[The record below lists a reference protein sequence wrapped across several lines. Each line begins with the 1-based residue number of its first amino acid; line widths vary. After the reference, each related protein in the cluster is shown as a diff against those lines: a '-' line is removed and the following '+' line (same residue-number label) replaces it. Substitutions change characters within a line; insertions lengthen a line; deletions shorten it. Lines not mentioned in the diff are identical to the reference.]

1 MRIMGDGNE
10 MADKFTPWSV
20 AAAVSLVVPAT
31 AMIVWPDARWP
42 ELLLAG
48 WAVAA
53 ALVLV
58 EAERRANR
66 RRIGRLLEQQQQ
78 FSLRLL
84 SQNRHDWMND
94 LQILYGYLRL
104 QKYHKAIEAVDR
116 IRERME
122 RESRVARL
130 GSARLSSFLLSFR
143 VLSDTLRLE
152 VQVDDDVA
160 LDGPEVWRDRL
171 AKAVMD
177 LVNAVRFRVVRGSN
191 REHTLYLTFAR
202 GDRGIELRLRFAG
215 EVTAV
220 EELREE
226 WQNALGGIGRLAEFR
241 LAEETDENAND
252 RLCAVVAFPAR
263 DAME

>member
-1 MRIMGDGNE
+1 M
-10 MADKFTPWSV
+10 MAEKYTPWSV
-20 AAAVSLVVPAT
+20 AAVVSLVVPAA

-42 ELLLAG
+42 AFLLAF
-48 WAVAA
+48 WALAA
-53 ALVLV
+53 AMAVV
-58 EAERRANR
+58 EAERRADR
-66 RRIGRLLEQQQQ
+66 RRLGRLLEQQQQ

-130 GSARLSSFLLSFR
+130 GNARLSSFLLSFR
-143 VLSDTLRLE
+143 VLSETLRLE
-152 VQVDDDVA
+152 VHVDDDFA

-171 AKAVMD
+171 AKAVID
-177 LVNAVRFRVVRGSN
+177 LVNAVRFRVVRGSH
-191 REHTLYLTFAR
+191 REHTLHLAFSR
-202 GDRGIELRLRFAG
+202 GDRGVELRLRFSG
-215 EVTAV
+215 EVTAF

-226 WQNALGGIGRLAEFR
+226 WQNVLGGIGRLAEFR
-241 LAEETDENAND
+241 LTDETDGNAND

-263 DAME
+263 SATE